1 MPLTV
6 KKLLRLLEN
15 KAPDAE
21 VRLAVEGFESAP
33 LKATV
38 LEAGGVLM
46 LSLAAGS
53 EVAQVLDECDILR
66 W

>member
-6 KKLLRLLEN
+6 KTLLQLLEN
-15 KAPDAE
+15 KDPDAE

-33 LKATV
+33 LRPSV
-38 LEAGGVLM
+38 REAAGVIL
-46 LSLAAGS
+46 LGLTAGS
-53 EVAQVLDECDILR
+53 EVAQVLDECDIIH

>member
-6 KKLLRLLEN
+6 RKLLELLEN
-15 KAPDAE
+15 QAPDAE

-33 LKATV
+33 LRPSV
-38 LEAGGVLM
+38 REVGGVIL